1 MESSASI
8 APRSNRGAAIIFA
21 TLGTSAIVFGGLFS
35 AATARSATY
44 HSAWFVAYLVL
55 VVGVAQVALGLGQW
69 WLTSRPLSVAPVV
82 SELVFFNIGN
92 AGVIIGTLLA
102 APLWVDAGSVWIVVA
117 LSLFG
122 WRVWSPRS
130 RGAALWLYWM
140 LIVLLFVSV
149 LVGLFFA
156 HAAAA

>member
-1 MESSASI
+1 MESSANI
-8 APRSNRGAAIIFA
+8 ASRSNRGAAIVFA
-21 TLGTSAIVFGGLFS
+21 TLGASAIVFGGLFS

-55 VVGVAQVALGLGQW
+55 VVGVAQMALGLGQW
-69 WLTSRPLSVAPVV
+69 WLTSRPLSAAHVV

-102 APLWVDAGSVWIVVA
+102 APFWVDAGSIWIVVA
-117 LSLFG
+117 LALFG
-122 WRVWSPRS
+122 WRVWSPRR